1 MAASNNV
8 LEVLDQ
14 DALLLSIHDLYP
26 YWGSPKFVIA
36 HDTFKTITTA
46 NRYILIVEF
55 SAHERRLAVHIPKY
69 IDDDDPRERWMSLII
84 GPLKYLKHSLPDRPI
99 PTVHSYSLDFAPPV
113 KVPYMIFDW
122 IEGVPL
128 QAFTNE
134 SPPRDARYRILNDLS
149 DFVLDMSLCPI
160 AGDTEGILF
169 YGRFATRATADC

>member
-26 YWGSPKFVIA
+26 YWGWPKFVIA

-55 SAHERRLAVHIPKY
+55 SAHERRLAVRIPKY

-84 GPLKYLKHSLPDRPI
+84 GPLKYLKHSLPHLPI
-99 PTVHSYSLDFAPPV
+99 PKIHSYNLDCAHPV

-122 IEGVPL
+122 IECMPL
-128 QAFTNE
+128 QPFTQE
-134 SPPRDARYRILNDLS
+134 FPPRDARYR
-149 DFVLDMSLCPI
+149 M
-160 AGDTEGILF
+160 T
-169 YGRFATRATADC
+169 